1 MSAMFALALQ
11 ARPRLP
17 SYCMFHPALHPMPPR
32 GPPPGDLMQSPIW
45 LRCQWMLCGTEPLA
59 CSTIVPS
66 HEHVHDVQFSSDVST
81 TRVRRL

>member
-1 MSAMFALALQ
+1 MD
-11 ARPRLP
+11 
-17 SYCMFHPALHPMPPR
+17 PALLRVVVASCEFRSVDDLMMDVAN
-32 GPPPGDLMQSPIW
+32 GGPGDLKQSPIW

-66 HEHVHDVQFSSDVST
+66 HDHVQDVEFSSDVST